1 MGGAMTE
8 ELEPLRI
15 NPPPNRTIE
24 QNITDARIA
33 ARLLG
38 RTILVPTYERIE
50 RITPTCNFRLT

>member
-1 MGGAMTE
+1 MTE